1 MPPFS
6 YETYQDV
13 RKNLFYY
20 SAITLN
26 LSGFAAY
33 QWILPLSHRQ
43 WVDKI
48 VAQLT
53 SNSILGGLLTGG
65 VGVALFT
72 GLASVLIE
80 IIKVHDAIYDKYV
93 VRWRLRYDTDFI
105 LQRLLKPFAV
115 DLELFLEGPTD
126 FAITITRRKITR
138 DKRIPCSTN
147 RRPLLRTC
155 SHGL

>member
-1 MPPFS
+1 M
-6 YETYQDV
+6 
-13 RKNLFYY
+13 
-20 SAITLN
+20 
-26 LSGFAAY
+26 
-33 QWILPLSHRQ
+33 
-43 WVDKI
+43 
-48 VAQLT
+48 
-53 SNSILGGLLTGG
+53 GGLLTGG

-126 FAITITRRKITR
+126 FAITITRRKITPR
-138 DKRIPCSTN
+138 QEDSLLYRSDMNPPHFSQIPPAAANSFNSGSSGMETPSEDVFSRIVG
-147 RRPLLRTC
+147 R
-155 SHGL
+155 G